1 MRDVLITKEM
11 RNTLHIHIAVSIGT
25 HQMLEQIE
33 LPSSI
38 RLYCL
43 STDEDECPSNYQTIQ
58 VANQNDPNS
67 RVSRKSTFGKGG
79 SSTVRLKTKW
89 VWIQDD
95 M

>member
-1 MRDVLITKEM
+1 MHDVLITKET
-11 RNTLHIHIAVSIGT
+11 RNTLHIHIAASIGT

-43 STDEDECPSNYQTIQ
+43 STDEDKCPSNYQTIQ
-58 VANQNDPNS
+58 VVNQNDPNS
-67 RVSRKSTFGKGG
+67 RVSRKSTFGKRG

-89 VWIQDD
+89 VWNSDN